1 MCGNAAGRNAFPG
14 ILHGQRDAGGVGQG
28 GDGHAAVRRVLDGVG
43 YQDWQNA
50 PDTGCVGAYSPILP

>member
-1 MCGNAAGRNAFPG
+1 MPSPESSTVSVTPAASVKAETVTLPS
-14 ILHGQRDAGGVGQG
+14 
-28 GDGHAAVRRVLDGVG
+28 AAVLDGVG